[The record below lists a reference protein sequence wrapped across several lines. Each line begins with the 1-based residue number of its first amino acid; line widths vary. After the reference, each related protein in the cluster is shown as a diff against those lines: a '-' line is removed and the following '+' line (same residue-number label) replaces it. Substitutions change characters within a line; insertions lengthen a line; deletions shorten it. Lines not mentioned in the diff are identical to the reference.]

1 MILLTHYLG
10 WASLVAQTVK
20 NLLAMRENCVDP
32 WDGKIPW
39 RKEQL
44 LIPVFLCKHQL
55 GSFGCTFY
63 FFFPFEMAESWHLCT
78 SLMQCC

>member
-44 LIPVFLCKHQL
+44 LILVFLPWRIPWTEEPVGLLSVGLQRIGH
-55 GSFGCTFY
+55 S
-63 FFFPFEMAESWHLCT
+63 
-78 SLMQCC
+78 

>member
-20 NLLAMRENCVDP
+20 NLLAMPENCVDP

-39 RKEQL
+39 RKERL
-44 LIPVFLCKHQL
+44 LIPVFLPWRIPWTEEPVGLLSVGLQRIGH
-55 GSFGCTFY
+55 S
-63 FFFPFEMAESWHLCT
+63 
-78 SLMQCC
+78 